1 MRSEREQERERDAA
15 FSIKLLIDL
24 LTLNSHSQNGKRA
37 RKSRLCRRP
46 LYAYTHTGTTQEQ
59 ANFKHATSSSTKFI
73 LLLNILKKSNTHT
86 HTLAQLE
93 RERRCTATRS
103 SSSISV
109 SQILFFVYQSHTH
122 IFSNQLGEI
131 RRCAQASDNAIKSK
145 KYKFNEDINL
155 DVHQVL

>member
-86 HTLAQLE
+86 HA
-93 RERRCTATRS
+93 RATRKRETMHGDS
-103 SSSISV
+103 FLFLYLCLSDLIFCIPESHSHFLKSV
-109 SQILFFVYQSHTH
+109 RGNSPMCTSV
-122 IFSNQLGEI
+122 
-131 RRCAQASDNAIKSK
+131 R
-145 KYKFNEDINL
+145 
-155 DVHQVL
+155 